1 MSTKYVFVTGGVVS
15 SLGKGIIAASLGRL
29 LKARGYSVAI
39 QKFDPYINVDPGTMS
54 PFQHGEVFVTDDGAE
69 TDLDLGHYERFT
81 DTSLSQIN
89 NVTSGSVYQTVIE
102 KERRGDYLGGT
113 VQTIPHI
120 TNEIKSRIIK
130 AKREL
135 TSRFDLKNSNS
146 EIELEADKT
155 ITITSS
161 DDMKLRN
168 ILDILQSKMTKRDL
182 SIKILDAQKVES
194 ALGGTVRQVFKLR
207 KGLTQELAKKIV
219 SDIKDSKIKVQAS
232 IQGDQVRVM
241 GKDKDDLQAV
251 IKLLREKGDSYDY
264 PLQFQNYR

>member
-1 MSTKYVFVTGGVVS
+1 MAKECSFDVVS
-15 SLGKGIIAASLGRL
+15 EFDKQEL
-29 LKARGYSVAI
+29 VNAI
-39 QKFDPYINVDPGTMS
+39 DQ
-54 PFQHGEVFVTDDGAE
+54 
-69 TDLDLGHYERFT
+69 
-81 DTSLSQIN
+81 
-89 NVTSGSVYQTVIE
+89 
-102 KERRGDYLGGT
+102 
-113 VQTIPHI
+113 
-120 TNEIKSRIIK
+120 

-194 ALGGTVRQVFKLR
+194 ALGCTVRQVFKLR
-207 KGLTQELAKKIV
+207 KGLNQELAKKIV

-251 IKLLREKGDSYDY
+251 IKLLRENSEKYDY